1 MTQSGDNKLMPVPRV
16 TSSATLRSI
25 SKALVNE
32 QVSLE
37 WKICFF
43 KVTSKILNPNID
55 RLLALEEKNEQ
66 SIFSC
71 FSIKSLEGDFPRF
84 SVRSNRNYFNF
95 IIFYLLRIQNQIAK

>member
-1 MTQSGDNKLMPVPRV
+1 MTQSDNKLMPVPRV
-16 TSSATLRSI
+16 ASSATLRSVN
-25 SKALVNE
+25 KALVNE

-43 KVTSKILNPNID
+43 KITSKILNPNID
-55 RLLALEEKNEQ
+55 RLLALEEKNEK

-84 SVRSNRNYFNF
+84 SVSKNLF
-95 IIFYLLRIQNQIAK
+95 